1 MPAIFL
7 RPGGCQRPDRVT
19 LARFSRGAPPEGWPA
34 RRRLAVRCPDIPA
47 AGWAAVVGGT
57 VLLGPLAT
65 IVPIRRV
72 LQISPVE
79 AIGVH
84 E

>member
-1 MPAIFL
+1 
-7 RPGGCQRPDRVT
+7 
-19 LARFSRGAPPEGWPA
+19 
-34 RRRLAVRCPDIPA
+34 
-47 AGWAAVVGGT
+47 

>member
-1 MPAIFL
+1 
-7 RPGGCQRPDRVT
+7 VH
-19 LARFSRGAPPEGWPA
+19 
-34 RRRLAVRCPDIPA
+34 
-47 AGWAAVVGGT
+47 GGT
-57 VLLGPLAT
+57 VLLGSLAT

-72 LQISPVE
+72 LQISPVV

>member
-1 MPAIFL
+1 
-7 RPGGCQRPDRVT
+7 
-19 LARFSRGAPPEGWPA
+19 
-34 RRRLAVRCPDIPA
+34 LAVRCPDIPA